1 MPRPAVVLFALAS
14 VAFPAAPVLAQ
25 AGAPAEELTQAEAQR
40 IASYAS
46 YWDLVH
52 VAETAPPEERAR
64 RDEAIRGARAMW
76 QGRGPALARH
86 FLASPPGSA
95 SNSAFFFL
103 FRAAG
108 DVSTATLLIEALPD
122 PPQPSGGGLAR
133 DPGEIAVAVES
144 MLRDDAIRAAPAVT
158 ASLQQAL
165 GVVRPRPGGGPT
177 AALLIELLGR
187 SGTAAA
193 LETLKGL
200 ARDPDPV
207 VRAEALKALGRT
219 GDPAAA
225 PTLVEKLQA
234 DPDAAAR
241 ANAAAAVPGA
251 AVTSASATLRSALD
265 RETSPEVVDAIVRSL
280 EAIGALPAEPAACLA
295 MANRVWDPDIA
306 RPLYTCW
313 AATAIP
319 TDLVT
324 QATAAQWTVRALA
337 LETLARGPAPTPD
350 VRERLLASAAEVLS
364 NAISGVPAADSVSE
378 GTAARAREAIWE
390 LSGRDMGVALATAGR
405 VTPVSGRN
413 PAVGQYGISLHLA
426 ARDAQEY
433 ARQRRPWQWIAAAAA
448 AALTALLLLVRPLRP
463 FAVSILLAIGLWT
476 AWFSFQTDVR
486 ALPPL
491 RLAFLTPS
499 FIGLLVGGVVAG
511 LATLFRTSRW
521 VALLVL
527 PITAAALAFTVSA
540 VTRVQGW
547 FPVGAAGWDL
557 LADAIASALFAAPAA
572 LAASVIFLRRFR

>member
-1 MPRPAVVLFALAS
+1 MPRTAVVLVALAS
-14 VAFPAAPVLAQ
+14 VLWSAAP
-25 AGAPAEELTQAEAQR
+25 APAQGVATAQDLTQAEAQR

-52 VAETAPPEERAR
+52 VDDTAPPEERAR

-86 FLASPPGSA
+86 FLVKPPQSA

-103 FRAAG
+103 FRAVG
-108 DVSTATLLIEALPD
+108 DVPTATLLIEALPD
-122 PPQPSGGGLAR
+122 PPQPAGGGLPR

-144 MLRDDAIRAAPAVT
+144 MLKDDALRAAPAVT
-158 ASLQQAL
+158 ASLQRAL
-165 GVVRPRPGGGPT
+165 GQVRSRPGGRMTTGV
-177 AALLIELLGR
+177 LIELLGR
-187 SGTAAA
+187 AGTPAAI
-193 LETLKGL
+193 ETLTGL
-200 ARDPDPV
+200 AQDPDPA

-225 PTLVEKLQA
+225 STLAQKLEA

-241 ANAAAAVPGA
+241 ANAAAAIPGTA
-251 AVTSASATLRSALD
+251 ATSASATLRAALD
-265 RETSPEVVDAIVRSL
+265 RETSPEVIDAIVRSL
-280 EAIGALPAEPAACLA
+280 AAIDALPADPAACLA

-306 RPLYTCW
+306 VPLYRCW
-313 AATAIP
+313 AATA
-319 TDLVT
+319 TRDALVT
-324 QATAAQWTVRALA
+324 QATGAPWTVRGLA
-337 LETLARGPAPTPD
+337 LETLARGPAPAPE

-364 NAISGVPAADSVSE
+364 NDISGVAAPDSVSE
-378 GTAARAREAIWE
+378 ATAARARDAIWE
-390 LSGRDMGVALATAGR
+390 LSGRDMGVALGAADR

-426 ARDAQEY
+426 ARDAEAY

-499 FIGLLVGGVVAG
+499 FIGVLVGGVVAG

-521 VALLVL
+521 IALLVL
-527 PITAAALAFTVSA
+527 PITASALAFTASA

-557 LADAIASALFAAPAA
+557 LADAITSALFAAPAA
-572 LAASVIFLRRFR
+572 LAASLLFLRRRP